1 MLTCKTASRTALLS
15 LALLLLAAVGVAL
28 ACAPAAP
35 PAQDNPPAAAAD
47 TEPTATPTPT
57 PMPETDP
64 PDNLGYVAQA
74 VYRLA
79 EQQNRGAAGAG
90 GASGGPQLPERLYVH
105 VTAWTPEVDDLE
117 RMLRDHGA
125 TDISVINDGE
135 VSIVESQVPPTL
147 LPDIT
152 RHRAFLHL
160 FTYGIYPNMEQ
171 SLNDALTMYAGGV
184 FNAAETARS
193 VLGDMYFTDYP
204 ENIIVKVELDAPESY
219 ASVRDFLAARNA
231 FPHDIEPGESW
242 FYAGV
247 PVVIMDDLYSYEG
260 VVYIDSIPRSKSGEV
275 EPSSSAFVSGSPQV
289 TLTCRHGSSVHGALA
304 WHTGKPPAKS

>member
-1 MLTCKTASRTALLS
+1 MLTRKTASRTALLS
-15 LALLLLAAVGVAL
+15 LALILLAAVGVSL

-35 PAQDNPPAAAAD
+35 PAQDNPPPAAAEP
-47 TEPTATPTPT
+47 EPTATPTPT

-64 PDNLGYVAQA
+64 PANLGYVAQA

-79 EQQNRGAAGAG
+79 ERQNRGERG
-90 GASGGPQLPERLYVH
+90 SPQLPERLYVH

-117 RMLRDHGA
+117 RMLRDNGA
-125 TDISVINDGE
+125 IDISVINDGE
-135 VSIVESQVPPTL
+135 VSIVESQAPPTL

-193 VLGDMYFTDYP
+193 VLGDMYFTEYP

-231 FPHDIEPGESW
+231 FPHDIELGESW

-247 PVVIMDDLYSYEG
+247 PVAIMDDLYSYDG

-304 WHTGKPPAKS
+304 WHTGKPPDKS